1 MSQKDKSITIKLTF
15 DEDNLNAILKAAN
28 FGDAN
33 PLTVDDVIEQK
44 KFAALKKELV
54 DTAPNFVEE
63 IVDGSY
69 EACANDWLHGW
80 AGDDE

>member
-15 DEDNLNAILKAAN
+15 DEDDLNRILRAAN
-28 FGDAN
+28 FGDAD
-33 PLTVDDVIEQK
+33 PLTVDEVIKQK

-54 DTAPNFVEE
+54 DTADSFVEE

-69 EACANDWLHGW
+69 EACANDWLQGW